1 MGWSHENVHI
11 LPIKSK
17 SIWVQTV
24 QLGVVIF
31 NTGLNLKVF
40 GYKKTGLERWW
51 SILYIYAIFPK
62 VPNFYAKVFSKST
75 HPPLCYLVAKWSSKI
90 LLKVAS
96 YS

>member
-24 QLGVVIF
+24 RLGVVIF

-62 VPNFYAKVFSKST
+62 VPNFLPIGIFQKY
-75 HPPLCYLVAKWSSKI
+75 PPP
-90 LLKVAS
+90 
-96 YS
+96 